1 MKMNTLSSA
10 IAASWACCSLFSPIA
25 LAQTSSDA
33 DQTGELQSKIEQ
45 MDKKNQEFEAQLSKL
60 RLDYD
65 DSRKEIESMKKDD
78 SYAELKGSMERIS
91 LSGFVRAKYDH
102 DTREDFGAQNNNH
115 HFYMNFE
122 GKMKVS
128 NDWDAHFQSETRKGY
143 TVNQSWR
150 DGDSSSDDQ
159 DGTIQRIW
167 VEGRPN
173 NIGIALGTKWW
184 GYGFQN
190 VPFGHAADGIQL
202 DYNVTPT
209 WNAKAFWLRPRQGGL
224 VSMPNG
230 NETTIGG
237 ANVTGNLTDKLKTSL
252 TFATN
257 DNHNDDQKMSNMG
270 AVELQMQATQDVIL
284 TATYTQTDADSDNA
298 SQEYRIDYKNT
309 DLKKVGSYGLY
320 TRLFDF
326 EKYGDYS
333 HDDEWAS
340 MPSNTRGI
348 IMGAKYVLFENV
360 VWETFYSLQE
370 SITIASTDGDDSGEL
385 FRTQIDFH
393 F

>member
-1 MKMNTLSSA
+1 MKINSLSSA
-10 IAASWACCSLFSPIA
+10 IAVSCACWSMFSPIA
-25 LAQTSSDA
+25 SAQTNNDDA
-33 DQTGELQSKIEQ
+33 QTADLQSQIEQ
-45 MDKKNQEFEAQLSKL
+45 MEKKNQEFEAQLSQL

-65 DSRKEIESMKKDD
+65 DNRKEMASMKNDGAD
-78 SYAELKGSMERIS
+78 SELTNSMERIS

-102 DTREDFGAQNNNH
+102 DTRDDFGAQNNNR
-115 HFYMNFE
+115 HFYMNLD

-128 NDWDAHFQSETRKGY
+128 GDWDAHFQSETRKGY

-173 NIGIALGTKWW
+173 DIGVAFGTKWW

-190 VPFGHAADGIQL
+190 VPFGHAADGIQV
-202 DYNVTPT
+202 DYNLTPT

-237 ANVTGNLTDKLKTSL
+237 ANITGNLTDKLKTSL

-257 DNHNDDQKMSNMG
+257 ENHDNDQKMSNMG
-270 AVELQMQATQDVIL
+270 AIELQMQATQDIVL
-284 TATYTQTDADSDNA
+284 TGTYVQTDADSDNA

-320 TRLFDF
+320 ARVFDF

-340 MPSNTRGI
+340 MPSNVRGVI
-348 IMGAKYVLFENV
+348 LGAKYVLFENV
-360 VWETFYSLQE
+360 VWETFYSRQE
-370 SITIASTDGDDSGEL
+370 SIVSTDSDDSGDL